1 MDWEVRIFDYMNIW
15 LLKHI
20 QNVQVDCCR
29 HIFLATSNQS
39 SDFYHGYSSFLGQWM
54 QVKINI
60 ICVSIIFQDK
70 RLFYTLSS
78 KVIWCFPPNL
88 TSKHCFGFSWY
99 IPLHTSKNAVK
110 SSFVIFKTDEVV
122 NEKPYYM
129 RVGNPRLSLG
139 FSNAKNYPT
148 PWTMWGLCSQNKGSH
163 IGNVKIG
170 PEGVKCPE
178 FSTVSSTL
186 KHSLA
191 LCWFWLQTILLFYVQ
206 VCGAFN
212 KIMKS
217 FLYLFS
223 EIFLHG
229 PFQLLQSFKGERW
242 IPQNYLC

>member
-78 KVIWCFPPNL
+78 KVIWCFPPNFM
-88 TSKHCFGFSWY
+88 SKHCFGLSWY
-99 IPLHTSKNAVK
+99 IPCTQVKNAVK
-110 SSFVIFKTDEVV
+110 SSLIIFKTDEVV

-139 FSNAKNYPT
+139 FSNTKNYPT
-148 PWTMWGLCSQNKGSH
+148 PWTMWGLRSQNKRSH
-163 IGNVKIG
+163 IGDIKIG

-191 LCWFWLQTILLFYVQ
+191 LCWFWFSNYFVVLCASLWSFWQNYE
-206 VCGAFN
+206 
-212 KIMKS
+212 K
-217 FLYLFS
+217 FLYPFP

-229 PFQLLQSFKGERW
+229 PF
-242 IPQNYLC
+242 